1 MGMLYADRMF
11 LNMNGTRLVDLQSA
25 SIRRNMNARAV
36 PSMTPDGFNR
46 GFVQGNQDIDVN
58 AVIAVENDL
67 ARPKLELIDYKN
79 NDVSI
84 TAVVGADQYVIGP
97 LFVKDAEDSAPGVG
111 EEVKT
116 TFNWGALRITDAVGN
131 SVLGQN
137 FDGIS
142 LGNG

>member
-11 LNMNGTRLVDLQSA
+11 VTINGARLVDVQTC
-25 SIRRNMNARAV
+25 SIRRNFNARAV

-58 AVIAVENDL
+58 LVLAVENDL
-67 ARPKLELIDYKN
+67 ARPKLEMIDYKN
-79 NDVSI
+79 NDVAI
-84 TAVVGADQYVIGP
+84 TAVVGADQYIVGP
-97 LFVKDAEDSAPGVG
+97 LFPKDAEDSAPGVG
-111 EEVKT
+111 EEVKA
-116 TFNWGALRITDAVGN
+116 TFNFGALRITDAVGN
-131 SVLGQN
+131 SILGQN